1 VGKNLG
7 FRAGW

>member
-7 FRAGW
+7 FRAGR